1 MILFLLGFLWSAD
14 LYVSQP
20 LFVVGD
26 STFNDSYF
34 YEEIFKDDWV
44 GLGAVKKRSV
54 FDDFLEKELAFIQAK
69 KIGLH
74 LNPAIV
80 PEISRKKNQL
90 LINNTYEHLIARP
103 LLTEELL
110 LYNEENLLYKT
121 EAYHLLVGY
130 NGSVQETDSG
140 VSKEVAF
147 TLIDSL
153 YHVIKR
159 EALSQ
164 RLDSVFIDY
173 ASNYS
178 SDPSAKK
185 NGGFLGW
192 VPWGRTVMSFQQ
204 PLFDLPLNQLSKPI
218 HTEYGFHLI
227 LKTGVAFSSFYYY
240 STPSYINLVH
250 KVAQN
255 SLPFDSLRSLSAV
268 FDSTL
273 LKKSGVFFN
282 ALAVD
287 ELVFLLE
294 KKQKKERLMGNK
306 YSLIEWFQEFDFS
319 FVLFT
324 YNNKGVGVGWLVN
337 KLKTT
342 PSSRIPPLKTKE
354 DLEGLVLS
362 FLLQEEVLS
371 LAEKNNIKNTASFKI
386 DWHKNYKNILYN
398 EFVSSQINLASEVD
412 SSVVVDLYN
421 RGIYNKDFI
430 KPKQVVFS
438 EIRVFDALVASLLQE
453 KIYTGVSFDVLL
465 EKYGGSIKEPVSE
478 GSTSAVGLTAFALR
492 VGEISSL
499 LKNNNGSFSF
509 IRVEKFLEAYPF
521 EIEKV
526 FAQIERKIIKEG
538 QEKIKKN
545 LLLNLIKD
553 LNVSVNYSVVGL

>member
-1 MILFLLGFLWSAD
+1 MILFLLGALWSAD
-14 LYVSQP
+14 LYVPQP

-44 GLGAVKKRSV
+44 RLSEEKKRSV
-54 FDDFLEKELAFIQAK
+54 FDVFLEKELAFIQAK
-69 KIGLH
+69 KEGLH
-74 LNPAIV
+74 LNPKTV
-80 PEISRKKNQL
+80 PEIRRAKNQL

-103 LLTEELL
+103 LLAEDLL

-130 NGSVQETDSG
+130 SGSVQETDSG
-140 VSKEVAF
+140 ISKEVAF

-159 EALSQ
+159 EAHAR
-164 RLDSVFIDY
+164 RLDSVFVDH
-173 ASNYS
+173 ASSYS
-178 SDPSAKK
+178 IDPSAKK

-192 VPWGRTVMSFQQ
+192 VPWGRTVMSFQR
-204 PLFDLPLNQLSKPI
+204 PLFSLPLNQLSMPI

-240 STPSYINLVH
+240 SAPSYINLVH

-273 LKKSGVFFN
+273 LKNSGVFFN

-287 ELVFLLE
+287 ELVLLLE

-306 YSLIEWFQEFDFS
+306 YSLIEWFQGFDFS

-324 YNNKGVGVGWLVN
+324 YNNKGVGVGWLIN

-354 DLEGLVLS
+354 DLEALILS

-371 LAEKNNIKNTASFKI
+371 LAEKHDIKNTTSFKI

-398 EFVSSQINLASEVD
+398 EFISSQINLASAVD
-412 SSVVVDLYN
+412 SSAVVALYN
-421 RGIYNKDFI
+421 KGVYNKDFI

-453 KIYTGVSFDVLL
+453 KIYTGVSFDLLL
-465 EKYGGSIKEPVSE
+465 EEYGGSIKEPVSE
-478 GSTSAVGLTAFALR
+478 GSTSAVGLTAFALG
-492 VGEISSL
+492 VGEVSSL

-509 IRVEKFLEAYPF
+509 LRVEKFLDARPF
-521 EIEKV
+521 ELEKV
-526 FAQIERKIIKEG
+526 FAQIERKLIKEK

-545 LLLNLIKD
+545 LLLNLIKE
-553 LNVSVNYSVVGL
+553 LNVSINYSVVGL